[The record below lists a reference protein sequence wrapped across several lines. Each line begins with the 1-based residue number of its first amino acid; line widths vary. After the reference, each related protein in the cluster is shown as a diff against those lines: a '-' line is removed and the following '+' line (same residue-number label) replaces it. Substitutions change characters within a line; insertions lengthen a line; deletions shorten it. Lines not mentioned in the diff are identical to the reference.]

1 MQLKVIRPV
10 PPLVLV
16 FRAEIDQQEQASIL
30 SGYDHI
36 VQQTERER
44 VMPVKVLEDC
54 DDRLHAG
61 LAQQQAND
69 CLIRGLPTLDQVER
83 PERIVIVQG
92 IEKIQHRR
100 DRVMQR
106 GIECQNFARHFLTD
120 RSRAVMDANLEIM
133 PEQFDDRQV
142 GRCAT
147 IRNGVGFQNQ
157 PVRCVLRIQE
167 LAHQPRLAHPRF
179 SDDRHHLAVTL
190 AGKLLHAAKLLQ
202 FDIAADEAR

>member
-1 MQLKVIRPV
+1 M
-10 PPLVLV
+10 
-16 FRAEIDQQEQASIL
+16 
-30 SGYDHI
+30 
-36 VQQTERER
+36 
-44 VMPVKVLEDC
+44 KVLEDC

-120 RSRAVMDANLEIM
+120 QSRAVMDADLEVM

-157 PVRCVLRIQE
+157 PVRCMVRMNE
-167 LAHQPRLAHPRF
+167 LVH
-179 SDDRHHLAVTL
+179 
-190 AGKLLHAAKLLQ
+190 
-202 FDIAADEAR
+202 EA